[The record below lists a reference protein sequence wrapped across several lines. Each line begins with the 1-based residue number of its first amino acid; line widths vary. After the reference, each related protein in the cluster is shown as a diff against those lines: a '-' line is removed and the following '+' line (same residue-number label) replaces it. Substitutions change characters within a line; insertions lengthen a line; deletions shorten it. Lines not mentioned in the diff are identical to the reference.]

1 MKQCRILLRKGC
13 KVGFEGEGERG
24 VRVRFNGD
32 IEGLSD
38 LKLKEEVK
46 EIERISNERSGRGGE
61 GGGGMEAL
69 DVWVLLNYSG
79 REAIRRFGGLG
90 GEEEERSAT
99 FHSGSS
105 VMPFSIDLI
114 VRSAAEFRLSDFCLY
129 ESSYAEF
136 FTVDKLW
143 PDVERED
150 FRSVREQ
157 WGGRRRRMGS

>member
-1 MKQCRILLRKGC
+1 MLLRRGC
-13 KVGFEGEGERG
+13 KVGLDGKRERG
-24 VRVRFNGD
+24 VRVKFNGD

-38 LKLKEEVK
+38 FRLKEEVK
-46 EIERISNERSGRGGE
+46 EIEKISNEMSRE
-61 GGGGMEAL
+61 GGGGGGVEPL

-79 REAIRRFGGLG
+79 REAIRRFGGEQG
-90 GEEEERSAT
+90 NPPP

-105 VMPFSIDLI
+105 VMPFSLDLI

-143 PDVERED
+143 PDVKRED

-157 WGGRRRRMGS
+157 WGGRRKRMGS